1 MHRNVV
7 LYLVVIQ
14 IIKKGKKMES
24 VFEREQPVLP
34 SLCDFNA
41 TLSVSSIAGLFMD
54 IAMYHAETLGIGFT
68 GFNER
73 GLFWITAKTKIK
85 MVQKAN
91 MAEKVKVTTWPEEA
105 GMLKC
110 NRDYE
115 ITNDKGVI
123 ALGKTEWA
131 VIDQATHTLQKAK
144 GIYPEG
150 LEISDRIAI
159 PEPFAKLKDD
169 FEGEFIGKY
178 TIRSIDTDYGRH
190 MNNVAYI
197 RTVEGLF
204 STDELEKNPINE
216 LEIHYKNSS
225 FEGETLS
232 FFANKC
238 EEYTDI
244 KAVREDGTVAVLV
257 RIK

>member
-1 MHRNVV
+1 
-7 LYLVVIQ
+7 
-14 IIKKGKKMES
+14 MES
-24 VFEREQPVLP
+24 VFKKEKPILP

-41 TLSVSSIAGLFMD
+41 TLSISSIAGMFMD
-54 IAMYHAETLGIGFT
+54 IAMYHAESLGIGFT

-73 GLFWITAKTKIK
+73 GLFWITVRTKIK
-85 MVQKAN
+85 ILRNAN
-91 MAEKVKVTTWPEEA
+91 MAQTVKVSTWPEEA

-115 ITNDKGVI
+115 ITDENGII
-123 ALGKTEWA
+123 AQGRTEWA
-131 VIDQATHTLQKAK
+131 VIDKETHTLQKAK

-150 LEISDRIAI
+150 LVISPKRVLN
-159 PEPFAKLKDD
+159 EPFEKLKDN
-169 FEGEFIGKY
+169 FEGTLIGKY

-197 RTVEGLF
+197 RATEGLF
-204 STDELEKNPINE
+204 STKELEKKPIRE
-216 LEIHYKNSS
+216 LEIHYVNSS

-232 FFANKC
+232 FFADKH

-244 KAVREDGTVAVLV
+244 KAVKEDGTTAVIV